1 MTTAGRVSLTA
12 AVVFAASLFIVAG
25 ARAQPPPVQPILIR
39 DIRVEGNR
47 RVQEAVILG
56 RVKSTVGSTFNPS
69 RLSVDIMALLVLGL
83 FYEVLILVQDIDCDA
98 SVEFVL
104 CERPLLIAFG

>member
-1 MTTAGRVSLTA
+1 MTTAGRVCLTVAVLFVA
-12 AVVFAASLFIVAG
+12 ALLIVAD
-25 ARAQPPPVQPILIR
+25 ARAQPPPSQPILIR

-69 RLSVDIMALLVLGL
+69 RLTPPSHAAGSGAYLPT
-83 FYEVLILVQDIDCDA
+83 A
-98 SVEFVL
+98 T
-104 CERPLLIAFG
+104 A

>member
-1 MTTAGRVSLTA
+1 VCLTVAVLFVA
-12 AVVFAASLFIVAG
+12 ALLIVAD
-25 ARAQPPPVQPILIR
+25 ARAQPPPSQPILIR

-69 RLSVDIMALLVLGL
+69 RLSEDIKA
-83 FYEVLILVQDIDCDA
+83 I
-98 SVEFVL
+98 
-104 CERPLLIAFG
+104 